1 MTQGFPVLV
10 KLVTTHSLLP
20 RSLGP
25 NVVAIVLSPVPVVL
39 VAFYKA
45 PNCCISGLWKRKRIH
60 ARVPSAIFTCKSN
73 QHFGVLPMSKVD
85 AAKRPGIQRRVAA
98 GIW

>member
-10 KLVTTHSLLP
+10 KSVTIHSLLP
-20 RSLGP
+20 RSLGL

-45 PNCCISGLWKRKRIH
+45 PNCCISGLWKRKRIN
-60 ARVPSAIFTCKSN
+60 ACVPSAIFTCKSN
-73 QHFGVLPMSKVD
+73 QHFGVMSKVD
-85 AAKRPGIQRRVAA
+85 AGKRPGIQRRVAA
-98 GIW
+98 GIR